1 MKPLHMKAL
10 ITFSL
15 LLFSLSMQAQTIMQL
30 YTVPVNPT
38 TNDQVMVVAEMMFP
52 SASCDEKFLAVT
64 NMGGNRFDA
73 GAMHCVGMLS
83 VICNDNDTFLL
94 GQLTAGTYRFFLQED
109 MGILPAPCSPGI
121 VPGPVDSIDFT
132 VTLATGIDEIGDN
145 GINIFPNP
153 VVNTV
158 TLSDIVPERD
168 LVLKLFSLNGQEIYS
183 GDVRNGDAIDL
194 SYLNEG
200 IYIAEV
206 WSQAGLLLRKK
217 LMKVDE

>member
-1 MKPLHMKAL
+1 MKAI

-15 LLFSLSMQAQTIMQL
+15 LLSSLSMQSQNIMQM
-30 YTVPVNPT
+30 YTIPANPT

-83 VICNDNDTFLL
+83 VICNDNDTFQL

-109 MGILPAPCSPGI
+109 MGMLPAPCSPGI

-132 VTLATGIDEIGDN
+132 VTLATGLDENGDN
-145 GINIFPNP
+145 GLNLFPNP
-153 VVNTV
+153 VVSSITV
-158 TLSDIVPERD
+158 SDIVPERE
-168 LVLKLFSLNGQEIYS
+168 LMLKLFSLKGQEVYS
-183 GDVRNGDAIDL
+183 GDIRNGDTIDFSFL
-194 SYLNEG
+194 AEG
-200 IYIAEV
+200 VYITEV
-206 WSQAGLLLRKK
+206 WSQTGLLLRKK
-217 LMKVDE
+217 LMKANE